1 MGTQSSFIP
10 SRNTLQ
16 DEKRRLEARIAQLE
30 DELEEEQGNM
40 ETMSDRVRK
49 ATLQVGDTEV
59 RLRGKGG
66 NTYSSHL
73 N

>member
-1 MGTQSSFIP
+1 MVQDWVKPRGPQGSFIP

-30 DELEEEQGNM
+30 EELEEEQGNM
-40 ETMSDRVRK
+40 EAMSDRVRK

-59 RLRGKGG
+59 GVKG
-66 NTYSSHL
+66 
-73 N
+73 